1 VFFLEMSL
9 RIARIEPVPEH
20 SEPQEG
26 AHPPDC
32 EQHRKEVNVAMS
44 DVISPISTDQ
54 ALEMLTAALGY
65 LAAADA
71 TEMTAEEQARCLKVL
86 ERATA
91 IGAAARTSTLS
102 AFTSGK
108 GYSADAQYSA
118 KTWLVYK
125 TGVTKGAAASHTAWM
140 RRALEHPAMFAAMA
154 AGDVSEPVAR
164 LLCQWTDKIPE
175 ARRADADTIL
185 VAAAVAGT
193 DLPHL
198 AELYGEIYERSQP
211 EAPSQDKDE
220 AFDDRS
226 VRLETTFGGA
236 GVVSGD
242 LTPECAAVVAKVLDA
257 LSAPGGVEDDRSQ
270 AQRYHDALQEAMQR
284 LVTANLVPERAG
296 QPVKVWAHITL
307 ADLMRLDGS
316 SALLDEW
323 TTQVRARWAGHRA
336 AASEGGGDGGLWL
349 DGDAAEAIACDAT
362 MAPIVTGDVNPD
374 ALDDLIRLC
383 VELDRLRRDGEPR
396 PDTTPAWAAIERAVI
411 GKAVDLLSGPGGLA
425 SFLRRRQLGARLAGP
440 SLPLDIGYSETIPP
454 GIRNA
459 VILRDR
465 HCRFPGCHQPAS
477 VCQVHHVKH
486 KKNGGETSTTD
497 CVLLCRF
504 HHLIVIHTWDWSLVL
519 NRDGTTTAWN
529 KDRTKVLHSHGP
541 PVRPG

>member
-1 VFFLEMSL
+1 
-9 RIARIEPVPEH
+9 
-20 SEPQEG
+20 
-26 AHPPDC
+26 
-32 EQHRKEVNVAMS
+32 MS
-44 DVISPISTDQ
+44 DVMSPASTDQ
-54 ALEMLTAALGY
+54 ALEMLMVALGY

-91 IGAAARTSTLS
+91 IGAAARTSALS

-125 TGVTKGAAASHTAWM
+125 TRVTKGAAASHTAWM
-140 RRALEHPAMFAAMA
+140 RRALEHPAMFTAMA

-185 VAAAVAGT
+185 VAAAVAGA
-193 DLPHL
+193 DLPDL

-211 EAPSQDKDE
+211 EIPSQDEDE

-257 LSAPGGVEDDRSQ
+257 LSAPGGEEDDRSQ

-307 ADLMRLDGS
+307 ADLMRLNGS

-349 DGDAAEAIACDAT
+349 DGDAAEAMACDAA

-374 ALDDLIRLC
+374 ALDDLVRLC
-383 VELDRLRRDGEPR
+383 VELDRLRRDGGPR
-396 PDTTPAWAAIERAVI
+396 PDTTQAWAAIERAVI
-411 GKAVDLLSGPGGLA
+411 GKAVDLLSGPGGVA

-459 VILRDR
+459 VIQRDQ

-486 KKNGGETSTTD
+486 KKNGGETSTTG